1 MGPDANPR
9 AARRL
14 FRGADRR
21 EGGRVD
27 EEMGRLL
34 DRWIIAFLDPPAVL
48 DADLMRSILDEHDA
62 GGIEDGT

>member
-1 MGPDANPR
+1 M
-9 AARRL
+9 
-14 FRGADRR
+14 
-21 EGGRVD
+21 D